1 MELRPIL
8 STLLRHKTAAALIVL
23 EIALSCAIVCNA
35 LFLIGN
41 RIERINLV
49 SGVAEN
55 EVVRIQL
62 TGIGED
68 DNADSLTRRDLATLR
83 GLPGVKAAT
92 VTNQV
97 PFVHS
102 SWKTSVNMTSEQ
114 QQPTLHATVSM
125 GEEQFLDTMGPK
137 LVVGCQVGRTSGR
150 ERGCG

>member
-68 DNADSLTRRDLATLR
+68 DNADALPRSDLATLR

-97 PFVHS
+97 PFVNS
-102 SWKTSVNMTSEQ
+102 SWNPSLNMTSEQ
-114 QQPTLHATVSM
+114 KQPTQLETVSDRQRA
-125 GEEQFLDTMGPK
+125 GEGK
-137 LVVGCQVGRTSGR
+137 
-150 ERGCG
+150 RGEVR

>member
-1 MELRPIL
+1 MRLRPPR
-8 STLLRHKTAAALIVL
+8 STRTDTLFPYTTLFRSAALIVL

-49 SGVAEN
+49 SGVAET
-55 EVVRIQL
+55 EVVRVQL

-68 DNADSLTRRDLATLR
+68 DNADALTRSDLATLR

-97 PFVHS
+97 PFVKS
-102 SWKTSVNMTSEQ
+102 SWNTSVNMTSEQ
-114 QQPTLHATVSM
+114 QPQQLHAHV
-125 GEEQFLDTMGPK
+125 
-137 LVVGCQVGRTSGR
+137 
-150 ERGCG
+150 

>member
-68 DNADSLTRRDLATLR
+68 DNADALNRSDLATLR

-102 SWKTSVNMTSEQ
+102 SWKIGRASCRERVCQYVSTSVGAVQ
-114 QQPTLHATVSM
+114 
-125 GEEQFLDTMGPK
+125 
-137 LVVGCQVGRTSGR
+137 
-150 ERGCG
+150 

>member
-1 MELRPIL
+1 MFFFFSSRRRHTRCALVTGVQTCALPIY
-8 STLLRHKTAAALIVL
+8 
-23 EIALSCAIVCNA
+23 A

-55 EVVRIQL
+55 EVGRVQL

-68 DNADSLTRRDLATLR
+68 DNADALTRSDLATLR

-97 PFVHS
+97 PFVNS
-102 SWKTSVNMTSEQ
+102 SWNTSVNMTSEQ
-114 QQPTLHATVSM
+114 QQPTLHATVYM
-125 GEEQFLDTMGPK
+125 GEEQFLDTLGPRI
-137 LVVGCQVGRTSGR
+137 VAGRQFAPD
-150 ERGCG
+150 EFIEW